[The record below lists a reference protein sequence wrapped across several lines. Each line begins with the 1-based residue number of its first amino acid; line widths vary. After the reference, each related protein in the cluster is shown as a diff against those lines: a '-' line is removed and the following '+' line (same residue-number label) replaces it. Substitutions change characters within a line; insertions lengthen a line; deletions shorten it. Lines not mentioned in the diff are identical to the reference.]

1 MIAGHLP
8 VAHDNGVSEK
18 ELESMSVTHFRT
30 ERDTLSSRNKVGLVS
45 KLSTSLEQAVN
56 NL

>member
-1 MIAGHLP
+1 MIAEHPP

-18 ELESMSVTHFRT
+18 ELESMSVIHFRT

-45 KLSTSLEQAVN
+45 KVSTSLEQAVN